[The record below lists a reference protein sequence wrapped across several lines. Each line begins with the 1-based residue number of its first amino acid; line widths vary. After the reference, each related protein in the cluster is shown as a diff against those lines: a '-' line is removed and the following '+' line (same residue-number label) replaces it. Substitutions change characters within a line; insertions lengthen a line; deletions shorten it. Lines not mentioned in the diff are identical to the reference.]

1 MKKLLEYI
9 RGIHGIAI
17 ASFLSLFVMIFH
29 SAWVYE
35 ALTHYTDWKW
45 LSLLQAG
52 AFAIAVDMAVLIFV
66 LRGRKRLS
74 MVFSILQIGM
84 NLMYY
89 YSHVESGFEW
99 FTAMFISVVLPL
111 AIAAFSHEIATDR
124 LDSEEEKKDSRL
136 DLVEETIE
144 ALWETSKEETKQ
156 LSVLRE
162 LVLQHEKRVYD
173 LESKNIEVL
182 IQDRVEPLYD
192 DVTGLLEQV
201 EELET
206 KEESEKIKSAL
217 NQIIQTL
224 INIKASKDV
233 EEMKKSIL
241 LNSHHLL
248 K

>member
-9 RGIHGIAI
+9 RGIHGIAL

-124 LDSEEEKKDSRL
+124 LDDEEEKRDWQVFQNDLKTLKEEQENTHSRFL
-136 DLVEETIE
+136 KLISDLGNI
-144 ALWETSKEETKQ
+144 ETS
-156 LSVLRE
+156 
-162 LVLQHEKRVYD
+162 
-173 LESKNIEVL
+173 

-192 DVTGLLEQV
+192 DLATLSVLLEG
-201 EELET
+201 LET

-217 NQIIQTL
+217 NQTIQAL

-248 K
+248 E

>member
-124 LDSEEEKKDSRL
+124 LDSEEEKRDSRL
-136 DLVEETIE
+136 DTLEQALKVVHDNLLVSAEDSGE
-144 ALWETSKEETKQ
+144 LFSKIKEFE
-156 LSVLRE
+156 SV
-162 LVLQHEKRVYD
+162 
-173 LESKNIEVL
+173 

-192 DVTGLLEQV
+192 DLATLTALLEG
-201 EELET
+201 LET

-217 NQIIQTL
+217 NQTIQTL

-241 LNSHHLL
+241 LNSYHLL

>member
-124 LDSEEEKKDSRL
+124 LDDKEEKENFRL
-136 DLVEETIE
+136 DMIE
-144 ALWETSKEETKQ
+144 YDIK
-156 LSVLRE
+156 
-162 LVLQHEKRVYD
+162 VLQANILTGAEDNGQTLSKIREF
-173 LESKNIEVL
+173 ESV

-192 DVTGLLEQV
+192 DLTTLQLLV
-201 EELET
+201 ERLET

-217 NQIIQTL
+217 NQTIQTL

-233 EEMKKSIL
+233 EEMKKLIL

>member
-124 LDSEEEKKDSRL
+124 LDCEEEKRDSRL
-136 DLVEETIE
+136 DLLEQRV
-144 ALWETSKEETKQ
+144 K
-156 LSVLRE
+156 
-162 LVLQHEKRVYD
+162 VLQANILTGAEDNGQTLSKIREF
-173 LESKNIEVL
+173 ESV

-192 DVTGLLEQV
+192 DLTTLQLLV
-201 EELET
+201 ERLET

-217 NQIIQTL
+217 NQTIQTL

>member
-1 MKKLLEYI
+1 VKKLLEYI

-124 LDSEEEKKDSRL
+124 LDSEEEKRDSQL
-136 DLVEETIE
+136 DTLTETQK
-144 ALWETSKEETKQ
+144 TT
-156 LSVLRE
+156 
-162 LVLQHEKRVYD
+162 YD
-173 LESKNIEVL
+173 LYCQQSEILHSLTEKVKEFESV

-192 DVTGLLEQV
+192 DLVTLTALIEG
-201 EELET
+201 LET

-217 NQIIQTL
+217 NQTIQTL

-241 LNSHHLL
+241 LNSYHLL

>member
-99 FTAMFISVVLPL
+99 LTAMFISVVLPL

-124 LDSEEEKKDSRL
+124 LDPEEEKRDWQVFQN
-136 DLVEETIE
+136 DLQT
-144 ALWETSKEETKQ
+144 LKEEQENSHSRFLK
-156 LSVLRE
+156 
-162 LVLQHEKRVYD
+162 LVSD
-173 LESKNIEVL
+173 FGNIETL

-192 DVTGLLEQV
+192 DLATLSALLEG
-201 EELET
+201 LET

-217 NQIIQTL
+217 NQTIQTL

-233 EEMKKSIL
+233 EEMKKLIL

>member
-89 YSHVESGFEW
+89 YSHVESDFEW

-124 LDSEEEKKDSRL
+124 LDDEEEKRDSRL
-136 DLVEETIE
+136 DTLEQALKVVHDNLLVSAEDSGE
-144 ALWETSKEETKQ
+144 LFSKIKEFE
-156 LSVLRE
+156 SV
-162 LVLQHEKRVYD
+162 
-173 LESKNIEVL
+173 

-192 DVTGLLEQV
+192 DLATLTALLEG
-201 EELET
+201 LET

-217 NQIIQTL
+217 NQTIQTL

-241 LNSHHLL
+241 LNSYHLL

>member
-124 LDSEEEKKDSRL
+124 LDCEEEKENFRL
-136 DLVEETIE
+136 DMIE
-144 ALWETSKEETKQ
+144 YDIK
-156 LSVLRE
+156 
-162 LVLQHEKRVYD
+162 VLQANILTGAEDNGQTLSKIREF
-173 LESKNIEVL
+173 ESV

-192 DVTGLLEQV
+192 DLTTLQLLV
-201 EELET
+201 ERLET

-217 NQIIQTL
+217 NQTIQTL

-233 EEMKKSIL
+233 EEMKKLIL

>member
-124 LDSEEEKKDSRL
+124 LDSEEEKRDSQL
-136 DLVEETIE
+136 DTLTETQK
-144 ALWETSKEETKQ
+144 TT
-156 LSVLRE
+156 
-162 LVLQHEKRVYD
+162 YD
-173 LESKNIEVL
+173 LYCQQSEILHSLTEKVKEFESV

-192 DVTGLLEQV
+192 DLVTLTALIEG
-201 EELET
+201 LET

-217 NQIIQTL
+217 NQTIQTL

-241 LNSHHLL
+241 LNSYHLL

>member
-1 MKKLLEYI
+1 
-9 RGIHGIAI
+9 
-17 ASFLSLFVMIFH
+17 
-29 SAWVYE
+29 
-35 ALTHYTDWKW
+35 
-45 LSLLQAG
+45 
-52 AFAIAVDMAVLIFV
+52 MAVLIFV

-124 LDSEEEKKDSRL
+124 LDSEEEKRDSQL
-136 DLVEETIE
+136 DTLTETQK
-144 ALWETSKEETKQ
+144 TT
-156 LSVLRE
+156 
-162 LVLQHEKRVYD
+162 YD
-173 LESKNIEVL
+173 LYCQQSEILHSLTEKVKEFESV

-192 DVTGLLEQV
+192 DLVTLTALIEG
-201 EELET
+201 LET

-217 NQIIQTL
+217 NQTIQTL

-241 LNSHHLL
+241 LNSYHLL

>member
-1 MKKLLEYI
+1 M
-9 RGIHGIAI
+9 
-17 ASFLSLFVMIFH
+17 
-29 SAWVYE
+29 
-35 ALTHYTDWKW
+35 ALVTPSW
-45 LSLLQAG
+45 S
-52 AFAIAVDMAVLIFV
+52 FAIAVDMAVLIFV

-124 LDSEEEKKDSRL
+124 LDSEEEKRDSQL
-136 DLVEETIE
+136 DTLTETQK
-144 ALWETSKEETKQ
+144 TT
-156 LSVLRE
+156 
-162 LVLQHEKRVYD
+162 YD
-173 LESKNIEVL
+173 LYCQQSEILHSLTEKVKEFESV
-182 IQDRVEPLYD
+182 IQDHVEPLYD
-192 DVTGLLEQV
+192 DLTALTALLEG
-201 EELET
+201 LET

-217 NQIIQTL
+217 NQTIQTL

-241 LNSHHLL
+241 LNSYHLL